1 LTGVRYDAVEKKL
14 FVDSNVGDFTSFL
27 STESGFGTV
36 SLKANKVSVNVVYGK
51 IDIETI
57 SLSGKTTTFKAG

>member
-1 LTGVRYDAVEKKL
+1 
-14 FVDSNVGDFTSFL
+14 VDSKIGDFTSFL

-36 SLKANKVSVNVVYGK
+36 SLKAGKVSVNVAYGK

-57 SLSGKTTTFKAG
+57 AISGKAATYKTG